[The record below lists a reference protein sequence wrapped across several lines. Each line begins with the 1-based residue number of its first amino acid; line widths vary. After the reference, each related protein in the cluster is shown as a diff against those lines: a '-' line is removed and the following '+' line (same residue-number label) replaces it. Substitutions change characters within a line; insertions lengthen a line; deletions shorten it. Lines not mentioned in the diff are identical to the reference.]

1 MQIANRV
8 VESNN
13 WVLLTLLFG
22 LFLLFL
28 LKKIN
33 AELLLNY
40 SKAFFIKGFVE
51 KKAQEK
57 VSFFS
62 LTSLLLFLF
71 SGVVLAL
78 FSCLIAENFIRDQQV
93 DFQFFIYIL
102 IGILLYIL
110 ASYFIEYLVIRIFS
124 LKNTLGY
131 FMISK
136 RIYLFTFSIWL
147 FPFLILSFYSFSS
160 GYVALA
166 VAVFMFLLSLILIFS
181 NNKNLIVSE
190 LFYFILYLCILKIA
204 PLLFIYK
211 IVF

>member
-1 MQIANRV
+1 M
-8 VESNN
+8 
-13 WVLLTLLFG
+13 
-22 LFLLFL
+22 
-28 LKKIN
+28 
-33 AELLLNY
+33 LNY

>member
-28 LKKIN
+28 IKKIN

-62 LTSLLLFLF
+62 LTSLLFFLF

-93 DFQFFIYIL
+93 DFQFFIYSL
-102 IGILLYIL
+102 SGILLYIL
-110 ASYFIEYLVIRIFS
+110 ASYFIEYLVIQTFS

-131 FMISK
+131 FIISK
-136 RIYLFTFSIWL
+136 RIYLFTFSVWL

-160 GYVALA
+160 GYVALV
-166 VAVFMFLLSLILIFS
+166 VAVFMLLLSLILIFS